1 MPLGYRTG
9 EEPLPGFRLR
19 RFLGD
24 GTFGA
29 VWQAVAPGGTEVAI
43 KFIDLRNSHGNK
55 ELKSLQIIKRLRHP
69 NLVPLLGYWLKDEH
83 GRLIDPMRDTN
94 IFDTSITDTD
104 PGEAPSASQRA
115 LSSTVV
121 PTPIPAEQPPEPV
134 ELIVV
139 MGLGDM
145 SLYDRL
151 RRAQESG
158 ALGIE
163 PSELIRYME
172 DAARGID
179 FLNTARH
186 SLRDQ
191 TVAIQHCDIKPQNIL
206 IVGGAAQL
214 CDLGL
219 ARIVDDTRNTRAAFT
234 AAYGAPE
241 CFRGSQP
248 SPWTDQYSLAI
259 SYVELRTGRLPFADQ
274 SSPASVIQQHL
285 ESRLDLSMLNESEQ
299 FVIRKATSLVPTER
313 YESAIAMV
321 DDLRRANGANDL
333 AALAAFR
340 PATSHT
346 RRHRFALACVIGL
359 IAMAAIGLGMFR
371 SEQLR
376 ALLTTAAS
384 PSASVTPS
392 NKTHSRPL
400 KIDSVSEPDLVAS
413 DEQSG
418 TALDEHND
426 TTTETTKDTPLREI
440 SSQPTQTF
448 ASPTPQLTDSELAAA
463 RYAFCTVPRTLTVH
477 GLQACV
483 AATRA
488 QQLNALY
495 ANGRL
500 QLATDSLLN
509 AANEQFSAL
518 CADGWLRLATD
529 SLARRDVESAVSQ
542 IERVLQLQPNRAE
555 AYLLRGRLAAQQS
568 DLAAAI
574 GWYDKAIQFDET
586 LTDAHALRGIA
597 NCLRSEPHLAR
608 RDLSVAL
615 RLTPTD
621 ERARRMRALVH
632 TQLEMYVEAV
642 QDREHFAQL
651 PGRSFNVV
659 LPLQLD
665 VPEVT
670 VRTADGVPVTLHQNH
685 PLQLISA
692 TRSQL
697 VVSFQYEGHRYE
709 ATLQSDQVRPNVKF

>member
-259 SYVELRTGRLPFADQ
+259 SYVELRTGRLPFSDQ

-321 DDLRRANGANDL
+321 DDLRRANVANDL
-333 AALAAFR
+333 ASLAAFR
-340 PATSHT
+340 PAASHT
-346 RRHRFALACVIGL
+346 RRHKFALACAVGL
-359 IAMAAIGLGMFR
+359 IAMATIGLGMFGR
-371 SEQLR
+371 EQLR
-376 ALLTTAAS
+376 ALLTTAATANTAA
-384 PSASVTPS
+384 SANVQASARSDP
-392 NKTHSRPL
+392 NSRPS
-400 KIDSVSEPDLVAS
+400 KSDSTSEASLVAS
-413 DEQSG
+413 DERSV
-418 TALDEHND
+418 TTLDEV
-426 TTTETTKDTPLREI
+426 KDTQSREVSSPL
-440 SSQPTQTF
+440 TQTL

-500 QLATDSLLN
+500 QLATDSLFN
-509 AANEQFSAL
+509 AANEQFSSL

-670 VRTADGVPVTLHQNH
+670 VRTADGVPVTLYQNH

-692 TRSQL
+692 TTSQL